1 MLSGNGLWLPSSWV
15 APLFLFSIVVGL
27 PLGILSAVRRGGIID
42 NFSKIIALIGQ
53 SAPNFWLGFMLIVIF
68 AIRLEW
74 VPPSGRQDWNSIIL
88 PAVTLGWFF
97 VAANMRLV
105 RSAMLDVLD
114 SEFIKLARAKG
125 VPGYALIWKHAFRNA
140 IIPPL
145 TFAGVTLGNLV
156 AGSITTELV
165 FAWPGLGFAG
175 HQRYSRFR
183 LPGPSGGGNHLHP
196 AIRWGRPV
204 GGRVVRLYRPP
215 NQVRLGGRV
224 LKWAADLTLRTT
236 TANPLGRV
244 ISAYRAARRFPIIP
258 IIPAGGRGCLW
269 HLRQPPGSPRTPS
282 TAISGLAL
290 CRQSG
295 VRQGLRRNW
304 WWRCRRAVNSFTKSR

>member
-1 MLSGNGLWLPSSWV
+1 M
-15 APLFLFSIVVGL
+15 
-27 PLGILSAVRRGGIID
+27 GILSAVRRGGIID

-68 AIRLEW
+68 AIRLDW
-74 VPPSGRQDWNSIIL
+74 VPPSGRQEWNSIIL
-88 PAVTLGWFF
+88 PAITLGWFF

-165 FAWPGLGFAG
+165 FAWPGLGLLAINATLGSDYPVLQGVVIIFTLLYVGAALLVDVLYAYIDPRI
-175 HQRYSRFR
+175 RY
-183 LPGPSGGGNHLHP
+183 
-196 AIRWGRPV
+196 A
-204 GGRVVRLYRPP
+204 
-215 NQVRLGGRV
+215 
-224 LKWAADLTLRTT
+224 
-236 TANPLGRV
+236 
-244 ISAYRAARRFPIIP
+244 
-258 IIPAGGRGCLW
+258 
-269 HLRQPPGSPRTPS
+269 
-282 TAISGLAL
+282 
-290 CRQSG
+290 
-295 VRQGLRRNW
+295 
-304 WWRCRRAVNSFTKSR
+304 

>member
-1 MLSGNGLWLPSSWV
+1 MQRFLVRRFLITIVTLFAVSIIIFAMARVSGDPRTMMLGEFYTQERYDLVGQKLGLDKSYFEQYWIFIKDLVRGDFGQSIKENRPAGDIIWERFV
-15 APLFLFSIVVGL
+15 ATFELGGAAFLFSIIVGL

-42 NFSKIIALIGQ
+42 NFSKLIALVGQ

-165 FAWPGLGFAG
+165 FAWPGLGLLAINATLGSDYPVLQGVVIIFTLLYVGAALLVDVLYAYVDPRI
-175 HQRYSRFR
+175 RY
-183 LPGPSGGGNHLHP
+183 
-196 AIRWGRPV
+196 A
-204 GGRVVRLYRPP
+204 
-215 NQVRLGGRV
+215 
-224 LKWAADLTLRTT
+224 
-236 TANPLGRV
+236 
-244 ISAYRAARRFPIIP
+244 
-258 IIPAGGRGCLW
+258 
-269 HLRQPPGSPRTPS
+269 
-282 TAISGLAL
+282 
-290 CRQSG
+290 
-295 VRQGLRRNW
+295 
-304 WWRCRRAVNSFTKSR
+304 

>member
-1 MLSGNGLWLPSSWV
+1 MQRFLVRRLLITIVTLLAVSIIIFAMARVSGDPRTMMLGEFYTQERYDLVGQKLGLDKSYFEQYWIFIKDLVRGDFGQSIKENRPAGDIIWERFV
-15 APLFLFSIVVGL
+15 ATFELGGAAFLFSIVVGL

-68 AIRLEW
+68 AIQLDW
-74 VPPSGRQDWNSIIL
+74 VPPSGRQEWNSIIL

-165 FAWPGLGFAG
+165 FAWPGLGLLAINATLGSDYPVLQGVVIIFTLLYVGAALLVDVLYAYIDPRI
-175 HQRYSRFR
+175 RY
-183 LPGPSGGGNHLHP
+183 
-196 AIRWGRPV
+196 A
-204 GGRVVRLYRPP
+204 
-215 NQVRLGGRV
+215 
-224 LKWAADLTLRTT
+224 
-236 TANPLGRV
+236 
-244 ISAYRAARRFPIIP
+244 
-258 IIPAGGRGCLW
+258 
-269 HLRQPPGSPRTPS
+269 
-282 TAISGLAL
+282 
-290 CRQSG
+290 
-295 VRQGLRRNW
+295 
-304 WWRCRRAVNSFTKSR
+304 

>member
-1 MLSGNGLWLPSSWV
+1 MQRFLVRRLLITIVTLFAVSIIIFAMARVSGDPRTMMLGEFYTQERYDLVGQKLGLDKSYFEQYWIFIKDLVRGDFGQSIKENRPAGDIIWERFV
-15 APLFLFSIVVGL
+15 ATFELGGAAFLFSIIVGL

-42 NFSKIIALIGQ
+42 NFSKLIALIGQ

-68 AIRLEW
+68 AIRLDW

-125 VPGYALIWKHAFRNA
+125 VPGYSLIWKHAFRNA

-165 FAWPGLGFAG
+165 FAWPGLGLLAINATLGSDYPVLQGVVIIFTLLYVGAALLVDVLYAYIDPRI
-175 HQRYSRFR
+175 RY
-183 LPGPSGGGNHLHP
+183 
-196 AIRWGRPV
+196 A
-204 GGRVVRLYRPP
+204 
-215 NQVRLGGRV
+215 
-224 LKWAADLTLRTT
+224 
-236 TANPLGRV
+236 
-244 ISAYRAARRFPIIP
+244 
-258 IIPAGGRGCLW
+258 
-269 HLRQPPGSPRTPS
+269 
-282 TAISGLAL
+282 
-290 CRQSG
+290 
-295 VRQGLRRNW
+295 
-304 WWRCRRAVNSFTKSR
+304 